1 MGANATAAPIS
12 HAAQTNIARAHA
24 TTPVVMATSATTV
37 LQTVPRVNT
46 VAAAVEPVLDR
57 VRAAQTSPH
66 TRHTPARAPSTRT
79 IAAGGATPHI
89 IIVVASAT
97 AAPTRAVAQ
106 ISTAQ
111 AHAITRV
118 ATATNATAVR
128 PIVQLVNIV
137 EDVVERVLARVGDA
151 PIGPQ
156 TRRTRVRV
164 LSTQTTAAG
173 DATPPSITA
182 AVNATAAP
190 TKVVAQINIVQAR
203 ATTRAATDI
212 GAILVRPTVQSGSIV
227 AAAAVRV
234 RARVLA
240 ALTDHQ
246 TPTTQA
252 RAPSTRTIAAG
263 DATRHTTTV
272 VASATAAPTSHAAQ
286 ISIARVPATT
296 RAATAINAITARL
309 TAPQVN
315 IVAAAAAR
323 VLAHVEA
330 VRMDPLTPT
339 TRVRALL
346 TRAIATGCAN
356 LSFTIPGVNASAVR
370 ISHAVQISIA
380 RDHVVT

>member
-1 MGANATAAPIS
+1 MQDRVLIARTSQTTLHTRARAQSIQTIAAGNATQDTTIKMASVSAAP
-12 HAAQTNIARAHA
+12 TNPVGRTSSVRVRV
-24 TTPVVMATSATTV
+24 TTRVAMATNAIAV
-37 LQTVPRVNT
+37 LQTARQASI
-46 VAAAVEPVLDR
+46 AAAVAARVRAR
-57 VRAAQTSPH
+57 VRAAQISPH

-246 TPTTQA
+246 TRTIQA

-263 DATRHTTTV
+263 DATRHTSTV
-272 VASATAAPTSHAAQ
+272 VASATAAPISHAAE
-286 ISIARVPATT
+286 T
-296 RAATAINAITARL
+296 
-309 TAPQVN
+309 
-315 IVAAAAAR
+315 
-323 VLAHVEA
+323 
-330 VRMDPLTPT
+330 
-339 TRVRALL
+339 
-346 TRAIATGCAN
+346 
-356 LSFTIPGVNASAVR
+356 
-370 ISHAVQISIA
+370 SIA
-380 RDHVVT
+380 RDHAVIRAATATSAIIVRRTVP